1 VDTMDKQHPFL
12 DPAQPKIDVMKS
24 KTPTP
29 INVKIN
35 LQKMKEKNENRS
47 EIRV

>member
-1 VDTMDKQHPFL
+1 VDTIDKQHPFL
-12 DPAQPKIDVMKS
+12 APAQPKIDVIKS

-35 LQKMKEKNENRS
+35 LQKMKKKMKTG
-47 EIRV
+47 VK